1 MTPSLAADVWR
12 EALIT
17 TATVAAPFLVA
28 GVVVG
33 VAISLFQA
41 ATQIQ
46 EQALTFV
53 PKLIALGVLLMVL
66 GPWVLERMVTFSQ
79 MSIGRIEEIGKG
91 SGQ

>member
-1 MTPSLAADVWR
+1 MGHQLAVDVWR

-17 TATVAAPFLVA
+17 AATVAAPFLVA

-33 VAISLFQA
+33 VAISLLQA

-46 EQALTFV
+46 EQALVFV
-53 PKLIALGVLLMVL
+53 PKILVLGLLLSLL

-79 MSIGRIEEIGKG
+79 MSIGRIEDIGKG
-91 SGQ
+91 PSQ